1 MRNFL
6 IILLF
11 IVVTALLNTLIGG
24 VAGQALVSL
33 FVAII
38 LFTGKGDILIAGY
51 NTASKEEKEKCN
63 IKRLRF
69 LVGSIFILSAF
80 LMALRD
86 MDIMGRG
93 LFVIST
99 IILVIATLILANTW
113 AMKK

>member
-86 MDIMGRG
+86 MDIIGRG

>member
-1 MRNFL
+1 MKNFL
-6 IILLF
+6 VILFL
-11 IVVTALLNTLIGG
+11 IVVIALLNTLIGG
-24 VAGQALVSL
+24 AAGQALASL
-33 FVAII
+33 FVAIV
-38 LFTGKGDILIAGY
+38 LFIGKGDFLIAGY
-51 NTASKEEKEKCN
+51 NTASQEEKDKCN